1 MKERG
6 IFWLILIPWAGII
19 FCTLYFTKIITPFT
33 HLSETLSIVEQAFY
47 ALVLA
52 PYPAFLAFMTIKR
65 TNVALSFQR
74 LLLESGSLAALIFVL
89 QIMLFILFEASLK
102 IKLPEGS
109 NLFNSDLAHQIA
121 AYSRIPMLSQFVAI
135 FLFLGAYVSKS
146 VKPGDDPG
154 KPILVGLL
162 FYIPYLVGFYLTH
175 LAWNGYFTKLLV
187 PPNRINLFLVFIHW
201 LPTIYFLA
209 LTYIYSVKQKK

>member
-6 IFWLILIPWAGII
+6 IFWLIMIPWAGII
-19 FCTLYFTKIITPFT
+19 FCTLFFTKIITPFT
-33 HLSETLSIVEQAFY
+33 HLSESLSIVEQTFY
-47 ALVLA
+47 ALILA
-52 PYPAFLAFMTIKR
+52 PYPAFLVYMALKR
-65 TNVALSFQR
+65 INTALSFQR
-74 LLLESGSLAALIFVL
+74 LLLGIASLALLIFVL
-89 QIMLFILFEASLK
+89 QIMLFVLFEVSLK
-102 IKLPEGS
+102 IHLPEGS

-135 FLFLGAYVSKS
+135 VLFLGAYVTKS
-146 VKPGDDPG
+146 IKPGDNPG
-154 KPILVGLL
+154 KPILTGLI

-175 LAWNGYFTKLLV
+175 LAWNGYFIKLLV
-187 PPNRINLFLVFIHW
+187 PPNRINLLLVFIHW

>member
-6 IFWLILIPWAGII
+6 IFWLILVPWAGII
-19 FCTLYFTKIITPFT
+19 FCTLFFTKIITPFT
-33 HLSETLSIVEQAFY
+33 HLSETLSIIEQAFY
-47 ALVLA
+47 ALVLG
-52 PYPAFLAFMTIKR
+52 PYPAFLAYMTVKR

-74 LLLESGSLAALIFVL
+74 LLLESGSLAVLIFVL
-89 QIMLFILFEASLK
+89 QIMLFVLFEASLK
-102 IKLPEGS
+102 IQLPEGS

-154 KPILVGLL
+154 KPILAGLL

-175 LAWNGYFTKLLV
+175 LAWTGYFTKLLV